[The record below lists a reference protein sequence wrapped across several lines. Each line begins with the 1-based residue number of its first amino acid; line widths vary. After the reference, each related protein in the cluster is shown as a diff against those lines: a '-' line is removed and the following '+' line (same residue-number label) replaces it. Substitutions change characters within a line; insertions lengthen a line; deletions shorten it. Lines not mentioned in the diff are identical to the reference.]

1 MHVTMRLR
9 PAAVLIADTIIRPSV
24 PPRMERSGN
33 PGTRVAR
40 HGLALWFWAP
50 D

>member
-1 MHVTMRLR
+1 MARQQAGNLDFR
-9 PAAVLIADTIIRPSV
+9 PAIHPPM

-40 HGLALWFWAP
+40 HGLALRPWAP